1 MHLLRLPAGCPATI
15 EVRQLDIDTGVD
27 GAAVTGLLTPAELER
42 TRRLHQP
49 ADRARF
55 AQTRAALRCLLAARL
70 HCAPLEVPIAVDAQG
85 KPFVANVGCA
95 PLFNVSHSGS
105 HALIAIAAAG
115 SVGNL
120 GVDIEQCRTHDDL
133 PALVDLVCD
142 PREIE
147 ALRTEGDLVRGFHL
161 RWTGKE
167 AVLKAI
173 GLGIADHLRS
183 VGTHPGADGRLEVD
197 CTIPGWRDRG
207 LQAVLLESPAAH
219 AAALAWS
226 PATQGP

>member
-1 MHLLRLPAGCPATI
+1 MHLLRLPAGCPAAI
-15 EVRQLDIDTGVD
+15 EVHRLDIDTRVG
-27 GAAVTGLLTPAELER
+27 GAAVTRLLTQPERER
-42 TRRLHQP
+42 TRRLHR
-49 ADRARF
+49 ADDRARF

-70 HCAPLEVPIAVDAQG
+70 HCAPLEVPIAVDARG
-85 KPFVANVGCA
+85 KPFLANVGGA
-95 PLFNVSHSGS
+95 PLFNVSHSGR
-105 HALIAIAAAG
+105 HALIAMAAPG
-115 SVGNL
+115 CVGQL

-133 PALVDLVCD
+133 PALVDLVFS

-147 ALRTEGDLVRGFHL
+147 ALRSEDDAVRGFHL

-183 VGTHPGADGRLEVD
+183 VGIHPGADGRLEVD
-197 CTIPGWRDRG
+197 CTIPGWQDRG
-207 LQAVLLESPAAH
+207 LQAIVLDSPSGH

-226 PATQGP
+226 PATKGP